1 MRSVSREKNEEL
13 GMKKS
18 KDVTFRHWKDPE
30 IIAGKQHENLK
41 KGRVCCY
48 LSMLFLGLV
57 LD

>member
-30 IIAGKQHENLK
+30 VIAGKH
-41 KGRVCCY
+41 
-48 LSMLFLGLV
+48 SMRI
-57 LD
+57 